1 MNLDVAIVGAG
12 PAGVS
17 AALWARSLGLEPCL
31 LEQDPQVGGQ
41 LHLVHFELPNL
52 PAIVPGTGDVAAAR
66 LGAQLD
72 AHGVVPRLRARAIA
86 LDPAGPSIRLA
97 DGGSV
102 SARAV
107 VIATGVRRR
116 RLDVPGERELE
127 GRGVSYSATGDR
139 EWLAGREVVVVG
151 GGDAAFEN
159 ALILLGLNC
168 RVTVAVREVPR
179 ARASFR
185 SQVKTAGIEVLE
197 HARVDAILGD
207 SQVTGVRLE
216 TPSGMVERPTAAI
229 VIKVGVVPNTE
240 WCRGPVD
247 LDRDGYVVVDP
258 ALCTNLPRVWA
269 VGDVTRPV
277 RLAAGIAIGH
287 GATAMESI
295 RARLGDSAS

>member
-1 MNLDVAIVGAG
+1 MIPDVAIVGAG

-17 AALWARSLGLEPCL
+17 AALWARSLGFEPCL

-52 PAIVPGTGDVAAAR
+52 PAIVPGSGDVTAAR
-66 LGAQLD
+66 LAAQLD
-72 AHGVVPRLRARAIA
+72 AHGVMPRLRARAVT
-86 LDPAGPSIRLA
+86 LDPAAPSIRLA
-97 DGGSV
+97 DGTALA
-102 SARAV
+102 ARAI

-139 EWLAGREVVVVG
+139 EWLAGREVVVIG

-159 ALILLGLNC
+159 ALILLGLKC
-168 RVTVAVREVPR
+168 RVTVAVRDVPR

-185 SQVKTAGIEVLE
+185 NQVSAAGIEVLE

-207 SQVTGVRLE
+207 SEVIGIRLA
-216 TPSGMVERPTAAI
+216 TPAGMVERSTAAI

-240 WCRGPVD
+240 WCRGAID
-247 LDRDGYVVVDP
+247 LDREGYVVVDP
-258 ALCTNLPRVWA
+258 ALGTSAHRVWA
-269 VGDVTRPV
+269 VGDVTRPP
-277 RLAAGIAIGH
+277 RLAASIAIGH
-287 GATAMESI
+287 GAVAMESI
-295 RARLGDSAS
+295 RSQLGDPAL